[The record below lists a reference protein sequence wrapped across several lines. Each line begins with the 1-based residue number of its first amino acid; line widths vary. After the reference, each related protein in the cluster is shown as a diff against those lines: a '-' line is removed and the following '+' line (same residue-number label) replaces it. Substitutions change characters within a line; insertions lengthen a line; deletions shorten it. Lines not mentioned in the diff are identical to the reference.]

1 VAVIGPLQDRAIPE
15 IAGGSQAV
23 VRLRLEAPAVLTRG
37 DRYILRA
44 YSPPTTV
51 AGGLILDPRPPRS
64 AIRSRAALE
73 RVQALLFDPAVDD
86 RAAAEQRAAAIMVGD
101 AGQAG
106 LSLAA
111 MVSRV
116 AVDPATLDS
125 RVDALVTAG
134 QAVRAGDVLVSPP
147 IAARLENAIVATLTA
162 HHRAH
167 PLSEGI
173 HREELREQLFG
184 HGHASV
190 FERVLAD
197 LARAGTIAVRRG
209 ALANSRSNSRPK
221 RSARAPRSSAR
232 TATPVSRR
240 QTRRRSPPPPA
251 LLRRSPIA

>member
-1 VAVIGPLQDRAIPE
+1 MVEVIAGARPLKHGARVRFHQGTAEILGRVAVIGPVQDRVIPE
-15 IAGGSQAV
+15 IAAGSQAV
-23 VRLRLEAPAVLTRG
+23 VRLRLEAPAVLARG

-44 YSPPTTV
+44 YSPPTTI

-73 RVQALLFDPAVDD
+73 RVQALLFDPAADD
-86 RAAAEQRAAAIMVGD
+86 RAAAEQRAAAVMIGD
-101 AGQAG
+101 AGQAA

-116 AVDPATLDS
+116 GVDPAALDS

-134 QAVRAGDVLVSPP
+134 EAVRAGEVLVSPP
-147 IAARLENAIVATLTA
+147 IVARLKDAMVSTLTA
-162 HHRAH
+162 HHRAQ

-173 HREELREQLFG
+173 PREELREQLFG

-197 LARAGTIAVRRG
+197 LAKAGTIAVRERV
-209 ALANSRSNSRPK
+209 ALASHRLELAGR
-221 RSARAPRSSAR
+221 
-232 TATPVSRR
+232 
-240 QTRRRSPPPPA
+240 
-251 LLRRSPIA
+251 